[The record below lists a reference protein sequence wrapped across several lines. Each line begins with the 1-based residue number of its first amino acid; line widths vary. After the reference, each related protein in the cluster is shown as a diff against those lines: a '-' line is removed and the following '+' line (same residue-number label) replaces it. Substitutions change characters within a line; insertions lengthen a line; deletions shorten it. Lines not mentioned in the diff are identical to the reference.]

1 MGSPIN
7 VRLAKQELHYTII
20 NIISERAK
28 TNEEYD
34 ELLNYVKKLAENE
47 LNRG

>member
-7 VRLAKQELHYTII
+7 VRLAKKELHNAIISII
-20 NIISERAK
+20 NERAK
-28 TNEEYD
+28 TDEEYD